1 MIAATLA
8 NKIPLIMCCEFIIVK
23 CILKI
28 KHCSFSFDNFCKSLT
43 FLYSF
48 EGGFSKFSSSEQA
61 KGELLSPLMR
71 FPTETVAKLYSR
83 VTDQRLRIDV
93 PG

>member
-1 MIAATLA
+1 MYTE
-8 NKIPLIMCCEFIIVK
+8 NKNFVLLVLIIFVRAYY
-23 CILKI
+23 
-28 KHCSFSFDNFCKSLT
+28 FC
-43 FLYSF
+43 YSF